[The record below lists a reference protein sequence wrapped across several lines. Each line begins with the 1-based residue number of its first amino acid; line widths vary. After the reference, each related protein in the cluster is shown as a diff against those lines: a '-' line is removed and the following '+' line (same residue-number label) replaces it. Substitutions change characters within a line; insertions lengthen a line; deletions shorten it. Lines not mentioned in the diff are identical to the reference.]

1 MSQPGDAS
9 NPKLRPEPHL
19 ETQFPLHAEDKP
31 KARTDAGGLASS
43 NGSTAKASA
52 DQLSAASFSARLVEV
67 IPSLRAFGRGLC
79 GRSDL
84 ADDLA
89 QEALAKAWAARASY
103 LPNTNFKAWMF
114 TILRNHYYSWC
125 RKQRRVAPWDPDA
138 AERLLICE
146 QAQSG
151 HIELAELAAGLQTLP
166 AQQREALILV
176 GAGGFAYEDAAEI
189 VGCAVG
195 TVKSRV
201 ARGRAALRQYLLA
214 SERAPGDERPT
225 SAQATAAIFEELN
238 RLDPNAQ

>member
-1 MSQPGDAS
+1 MRKPAELSVARALSSDLTRVAKGDTHKAS
-9 NPKLRPEPHL
+9 NVIIADFAPEV
-19 ETQFPLHAEDKP
+19 
-31 KARTDAGGLASS
+31 
-43 NGSTAKASA
+43 
-52 DQLSAASFSARLVEV
+52 SFSARLVAI
-67 IPSLRAFGRGLC
+67 IPALRAFARGLC
-79 GRSDL
+79 GRPDL

-89 QEALAKAWAARASY
+89 QETLTKAWAARASY

-146 QAQSG
+146 PSQPS
-151 HIELAELAAGLQTLP
+151 HMELAELAVGMQELP

-176 GAGGFAYEDAAEI
+176 GAGGFTYEEAADI

-201 ARGRAALRQYLLA
+201 ARGRSALREFLETRQTA
-214 SERAPGDERPT
+214 TGQPRPT
-225 SAQATAAIFEELN
+225 GAQASANIFEELS
-238 RLDPNAQ
+238 RLDPKSL